1 VILYHGSNCDIEKID
16 LSKCK
21 PFKDFG
27 QSFYLTTLLP
37 QAKEMANKVA
47 ERFGGE
53 PVVNVFE
60 FDRESA
66 QSLLIKE
73 FKSADREW
81 AEFVMANRSRSKK
94 HPAEA
99 YDLII
104 GPVANDDI
112 ATLFR
117 TYSMGIITIDNLV
130 NGLTYRKL
138 NNQYAFRTTRAIDL
152 LQKKESP

>member
-1 VILYHGSNCDIEKID
+1 MQTIQGFRAVFLFNNT
-16 LSKCK
+16 
-21 PFKDFG
+21 
-27 QSFYLTTLLP
+27 LTTS
-37 QAKEMANKVA
+37 QRMANKVA

-81 AEFVMANRSRSKK
+81 AEFVMANRSRSEK
-94 HPAEA
+94 HPADA